1 MTEAATL
8 SSAAKASVT
17 ANNGAEGAADH
28 SEQSMPNQAS
38 TSSALRTSTLT
49 DKFDVALAK
58 AQVELENPAKTKT
71 AKVKGVS
78 KKTGKDFEM
87 SYTYADI
94 GDVLASARP
103 ILAKHGISITQVPMP
118 RGNMM
123 MLVTR
128 LSHAGQWIEGDYP
141 VCQIASDHQ
150 QMGSA
155 LTYSRR
161 YALTAMIGVAA
172 EDDDDGAN
180 AASPRP
186 DRVQQQHHEPDFPSA
201 AAQFA
206 ADQLRQCKTR
216 DEFTHFWESQK
227 TGLREA
233 LDDGNFAHVIGVMR
247 TEARRFADAPANSS
261 TGETPFDQKE
271 AA

>member
-1 MTEAATL
+1 M
-8 SSAAKASVT
+8 SAEPV
-17 ANNGAEGAADH
+17 
-28 SEQSMPNQAS
+28 Q
-38 TSSALRTSTLT
+38 SSALSFAASPLRTSEVT
-49 DKFDVALAK
+49 DKFDEALAA
-58 AQVELENPAKTKT
+58 AQIELENPTKTRT

-78 KKTGKDFEM
+78 KKTGKEFEM

-103 ILAKHGISITQVPMP
+103 VLAKHGISIMQIPLP
-118 RGNMM
+118 KGGMM

-141 VCQIASDHQ
+141 VCQIGADHQ

-180 AASPRP
+180 AA
-186 DRVQQQHHEPDFPSA
+186 
-201 AAQFA
+201 AQFA
-206 ADQLRQCKTR
+206 ADQLRTTKTKA
-216 DEFTHFWESQK
+216 EFASFWEGQK
-227 TGLREA
+227 TGLRETLNDA
-233 LDDGNFAHVIGVMR
+233 DFAHVIFVMR
-247 TEARRFADAPANSS
+247 EEAKRFADAPANSDES
-261 TGETPFDQKE
+261 TPFDK